1 MSRREGQAA
10 HQAYLDAMGIQVW
23 QARAADT
30 GEAVAQAAGG
40 DELPASVSNEVP
52 EPSVAR
58 TSSQQASSSP
68 KSSSPES
75 ASSSLMQTAV
85 APATARRLLDWPEL
99 QAEVAQCQR
108 CDLSATRTQTVFG
121 VGNQQADWM
130 VIGEAPGADE
140 DLQGEPFVGKA
151 GQLLNQMLQAVG
163 LARQQ
168 VYIANIIKCRPPNN
182 RDPHASEAA
191 ACESYLY
198 NQIAL
203 VKPKVILAVGRVAA
217 QNLLK
222 TDERVGALRER
233 EHFIGRSRIPVV
245 VTYHPAYLLRS
256 PQDKR
261 QAWLDLLR
269 ARQILQAAV

>member
-1 MSRREGQAA
+1 MSHREGQAA
-10 HQAYLDAMGIQVW
+10 HLAYLDAMGIQVW
-23 QARAADT
+23 QARAAEPVAEDQT
-30 GEAVAQAAGG
+30 TDAQASHEQSAGLA
-40 DELPASVSNEVP
+40 DHPPPSAVNETSAELSPDEVP
-52 EPSVAR
+52 FAPPVDSFPA
-58 TSSQQASSSP
+58 AS
-68 KSSSPES
+68 
-75 ASSSLMQTAV
+75 
-85 APATARRLLDWPEL
+85 APPRRRLLEWPEL

-108 CDLSATRTQTVFG
+108 CELSATRTQTVFG

-140 DLQGEPFVGKA
+140 DRQGEPFVGKA
-151 GQLLNQMLQAVG
+151 GQLLNQMLLAVEQK
-163 LARQQ
+163 RQQ
-168 VYIANIIKCRPPNN
+168 VYIANIVKCRPPNN
-182 RDPHASEAA
+182 RDPHATETA

-203 VKPKVILAVGRVAA
+203 IKPKVILAVGRIAA

-222 TDERVGALRER
+222 SDEPVGALRER

-261 QAWLDLLR
+261 KAWQDLIR
-269 ARQILQAAV
+269 ARAIVQAAD